1 MLRNTNAKQGSKS
14 KAGEY
19 KLDAWRSENRKHYY
33 EKFRIKRKIRWWIP
47 IDGVAFVF
55 LWWRRAKNE
64 RRTGVLALRLWR
76 GNQRRVTLYYISD
89 LSFYKFWEC
98 AWKIFERKREEK
110 AMGACVRLIDLRCIL
125 LALHLGSYQPSF
137 QTSWV
142 HSPWLASCVVPAS
155 SRIIFTSNKTNLWIV
170 SLFFPPFFFFI
181 FLTGFLVFEVFVG
194 L

>member
-1 MLRNTNAKQGSKS
+1 MFSLRRMSSMLRNTNAKQGSKS

-19 KLDAWRSENRKHYY
+19 KLDASRWENRKLYY
-33 EKFRIKRKIRWWIP
+33 KNFRIKRKIRWWIP

-110 AMGACVRLIDLRCIL
+110 AMGACNASFCSL
-125 LALHLGSYQPSF
+125 LWSSNQ
-137 QTSWV
+137 QTV
-142 HSPWLASCVVPAS
+142 FFKPLE
-155 SRIIFTSNKTNLWIV
+155 
-170 SLFFPPFFFFI
+170 SLFLDSLLGLLQLVLGLFSLVKKHI
-181 FLTGFLVFEVFVG
+181 FG
-194 L
+194 

>member
-1 MLRNTNAKQGSKS
+1 MFSLRRMSSMLRNTNAKQGSKS

-125 LALHLGSYQPSF
+125 LQAR
-137 QTSWV
+137 
-142 HSPWLASCVVPAS
+142 SPPPRFLPTVFSNLLS
-155 SRIIFTSNKTNLWIV
+155 SLS
-170 SLFFPPFFFFI
+170 
-181 FLTGFLVFEVFVG
+181 LTGFLCCSS
-194 L
+194 

>member
-1 MLRNTNAKQGSKS
+1 MFSLRRMSSMLRNTNAKQGSKS

-110 AMGACVRLIDLRCIL
+110 AMGACVRLIDLRCSPSSPPPIPTGRFLPTVFSNL
-125 LALHLGSYQPSF
+125 LSSLSLTGFLCCSS
-137 QTSWV
+137 
-142 HSPWLASCVVPAS
+142 S

-170 SLFFPPFFFFI
+170 SLFFPPFFF
-181 FLTGFLVFEVFVG
+181 
-194 L
+194 